1 MDTLDKKRIMSILA
15 SREDIEQVT
24 DAIMNFVKS
33 TSAEVGVDQQSVVES
48 CLVALLLIYIRNHS
62 QDKTV
67 VLASLMSLLS
77 SVFLITS
84 NSTSWVELEDNPEGG
99 IN

>member
-1 MDTLDKKRIMSILA
+1 MNTFEKKRLMSVLA
-15 SREDIEQVT
+15 NKEDIEHIT
-24 DAIMNFVKS
+24 DAMLNFVKI
-33 TSAEVGVDQQSVVES
+33 TSAEVGLDQKDVSES
-48 CLVALLLIYIRNHS
+48 CLVALLLFYIKNHD
-62 QDKTV
+62 QDKTI

-84 NSTSWVELEDNPEGG
+84 NATAWVEIEENPEGG